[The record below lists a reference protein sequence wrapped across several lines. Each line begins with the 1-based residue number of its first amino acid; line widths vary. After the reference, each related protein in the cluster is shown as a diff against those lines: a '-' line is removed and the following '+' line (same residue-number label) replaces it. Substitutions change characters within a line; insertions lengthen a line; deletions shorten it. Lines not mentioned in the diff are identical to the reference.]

1 MATILYKKFLKKYSS
16 QQTSPSQTPPCNHQI
31 DTSNASD
38 IPLAE
43 PHTRREKNIPR
54 TIDRSF
60 VSDGDDA
67 CEVCRYQK
75 KALRKYRWKVIVGLS
90 CPFLVQALDSTIIA
104 GALPYIASDF
114 HQLSQLNWIISAFN
128 LTSAT
133 FIPLWAQYADVFGRY
148 TAIQT
153 ALLFMLLGSILCSA
167 APVTSFAMLLVG
179 RAFQGLGC
187 SGLLIITKIILAD
200 KVSLKENARNNTTFT
215 IVAGIGYGV
224 GPVIGGYLTQA
235 SWRWCFIINVP
246 LGILGLALAHF
257 VLRPELL
264 GPQKVTRT
272 NGPTDVEVSQTFRAK
287 VATIDFVG
295 QFLFLF
301 GIGLLVLSLTW
312 AGSSFPWSDVK
323 VLTPL
328 IVGCVLTVAFIA
340 WEYLMLPGSTLS
352 LSFPTQK
359 AMIPFN
365 LVCSR
370 NAGVLMY
377 INFVTGMAM
386 YAVFY
391 FVGLYFALVK
401 QFESGKS
408 GGAYIAMFACN
419 KFPLQTFFPLILGTF
434 IEPLGITLLAL
445 ALNSNN
451 QSTIY
456 GMLALTGIGTGLR
469 FMPGT
474 LHGIAYFPAQIASI
488 ISMTYLSTSL
498 GGIIATTLMLN
509 ILNNTLRASGISF
522 SGSAD
527 SASSFDAIVG
537 MDPQQQAF
545 LREKA
550 KRGIVLAFYALSA
563 FCWLGVLACLA
574 LGNVQIG
581 KNGKEDTVCKG
592 SYIGTVLWKRDV
604 VRETVEEGKSESVE
618 HGSRIL
624 EM

>member
-1 MATILYKKFLKKYSS
+1 MATMFFKKFFKKDTS
-16 QQTSPSQTPPCNHQI
+16 QQSSPSQTPSCNHQR
-31 DTSNASD
+31 DSSDASD
-38 IPLAE
+38 ILLTE
-43 PHTRREKNIPR
+43 LHTRRGKDIPR
-54 TIDRSF
+54 TIDTSF

-67 CEVCRYQK
+67 CEACRYQK
-75 KALRKYRWKVIVGLS
+75 KALTQYRWKVIIGLS

-114 HQLSQLNWIISAFN
+114 HQLSQLNWIISAFK

-133 FIPLWAQYADVFGRY
+133 FIPCWAQYADVFGRY

-153 ALLFMLLGSILCSA
+153 ALLVMLLGSILCSA

-187 SGLLIITKIILAD
+187 SGLLIITKIVLAD

-235 SWRWCFIINVP
+235 SWRWCFIINIP
-246 LGILGLALAHF
+246 LGVLGLALAHF
-257 VLRPELL
+257 VMRPELL
-264 GPQKVTRT
+264 GPQEVTRT
-272 NGPTDVEVSQTFRAK
+272 DGATDVEISQTFGAR
-287 VATIDFVG
+287 VATIDFGG

-301 GIGLLVLSLTW
+301 GIGLLVLGLTW
-312 AGSSFPWSDVK
+312 AGSYYRWSDVK
-323 VLTPL
+323 VLAPL
-328 IVGCVLTVAFIA
+328 IVGCILIVIFIA
-340 WEYLMLPGSTLS
+340 WEYLMLLGNTLS

-365 LVCSR
+365 LVFSR

-401 QFESGKS
+401 QFSSGKS
-408 GGAYIAMFACN
+408 GLNLIYYMPGLAGGAYMAMFACN

-474 LHGIAYFPAQIASI
+474 LHGIAYFPTQIASI
-488 ISMTYLSTSL
+488 ISMSSLSTDL

-509 ILNNTLRASGISF
+509 IFNNTLRASGLSF

-527 SASSFDAIVG
+527 SDSSFGAIAG

-574 LGNVQIG
+574 LGNVEIG
-581 KNGKEDTVCKG
+581 KNGKKDKVCKG
-592 SYIGTVLWKRDV
+592 SYIGSVLWRRDMA
-604 VRETVEEGKSESVE
+604 RE
-618 HGSRIL
+618 
-624 EM
+624 

>member
-1 MATILYKKFLKKYSS
+1 MATILYKKFFKKDSS
-16 QQTSPSQTPPCNHQI
+16 QQTSPSQAPSCSHQRG
-31 DTSNASD
+31 TSDVSD
-38 IPLAE
+38 IPLTE
-43 PHTRREKNIPR
+43 LHTRREKDIPR
-54 TIDRSF
+54 TIDKSF

-75 KALRKYRWKVIVGLS
+75 KALTKYRWKVIIGLS

-114 HQLSQLNWIISAFN
+114 HQLSQLNWIISAFK

-133 FIPLWAQYADVFGRY
+133 FIPFWAQYADVFGRY

-153 ALLFMLLGSILCSA
+153 ALLVMLLGSILCSA

-187 SGLLIITKIILAD
+187 SGLLIITKIVLAD

-215 IVAGIGYGV
+215 IVAGVGYGV

-235 SWRWCFIINVP
+235 SWRWCFIINIPMGV
-246 LGILGLALAHF
+246 LGLALAHF
-257 VLRPELL
+257 VMRSELL

-272 NGPTDVEVSQTFRAK
+272 DGATDVEISQTFRAR
-287 VATIDFVG
+287 VATIDIGG

-301 GIGLLVLSLTW
+301 GIGLLVLGLTW
-312 AGSSFPWSDVK
+312 AGSYYRWSDVK
-323 VLTPL
+323 VLAPL
-328 IVGCVLTVAFIA
+328 IVGCILIVIFIA
-340 WEYLMLPGSTLS
+340 WEYLMLPGNTLS
-352 LSFPTQK
+352 LRFPTQK

-365 LVCSR
+365 LVFSR

-386 YAVFY
+386 YA
-391 FVGLYFALVK
+391 AAPTS
-401 QFESGKS
+401 QCSP
-408 GGAYIAMFACN
+408 ATN
-419 KFPLQTFFPLILGTF
+419 FPPTFFPLILGTF

-474 LHGIAYFPAQIASI
+474 LHGIAYFPTQIASI
-488 ISMTYLSTSL
+488 ISMSCLSTDL

-509 ILNNTLRASGISF
+509 IFNNTLQASGLSF

-527 SASSFDAIVG
+527 SDSSFDAIAG

-574 LGNVQIG
+574 LGNVKIG
-581 KNGKEDTVCKG
+581 KNGKKDKVCKG
-592 SYIGTVLWKRDV
+592 SYIGSVLWRRDV
-604 VRETVEEGKSESVE
+604 AQETVEEVKSERAE
-618 HGSRIL
+618 QRSRIL
-624 EM
+624 